1 MAPWILL
8 ALWTS
13 ANSTTVQPATFNH
26 VRSEESGIRTLIGDG
41 YMRSATFKTLVDTV
55 ENLSCVVYVTSAVKL
70 SDGMRGA
77 LLHSAAG
84 SRELPVLRVLLKAN
98 LAPYEA
104 IAVIGHELQHVI
116 EAVRGSDPSEPLD
129 LAAIFD
135 RLEPR
140 GRSHAGRRYETETAI
155 DLTTRILDELKTRR

>member
-1 MAPWILL
+1 
-8 ALWTS
+8 
-13 ANSTTVQPATFNH
+13 
-26 VRSEESGIRTLIGDG
+26 
-41 YMRSATFKTLVDTV
+41 MRSATFKTLVDTV

-140 GRSHAGRRYETETAI
+140 GRAHAGRKYKTETAI

>member
-1 MAPWILL
+1 MC
-8 ALWTS
+8 
-13 ANSTTVQPATFNH
+13 
-26 VRSEESGIRTLIGDG
+26 VRRNQGIRTLIGDG

-84 SRELPVLRVLLKAN
+84 SRELPVLRVLLKAS

-116 EAVRGSDPSEPLD
+116 EAVRGLRPIG
-129 LAAIFD
+129 A
-135 RLEPR
+135 PR
-140 GRSHAGRRYETETAI
+140 PGCHLRPPGTPRPFSRRP
-155 DLTTRILDELKTRR
+155 

>member
-13 ANSTTVQPATFNH
+13 ANSTAVQPATFKH
-26 VRSEESGIRTLIGDG
+26 VRSQESGIRTLLGDG
-41 YMRSATFKTLVDTV
+41 YRRSATFKALVDTV
-55 ENLSCVVYVTSAVKL
+55 ENLSCVVYVTSVAKL

-98 LAPYEA
+98 QQLIGEA
-104 IAVIGHELQHVI
+104 GVAVVGKH
-116 EAVRGSDPSEPLD
+116 R
-129 LAAIFD
+129 
-135 RLEPR
+135 
-140 GRSHAGRRYETETAI
+140 
-155 DLTTRILDELKTRR
+155 

>member
-1 MAPWILL
+1 MILL
-8 ALWTS
+8 ALWAS
-13 ANSTTVQPATFNH
+13 ANSTAVQPATFKH
-26 VRSEESGIRTLIGDG
+26 VRSEEAGIRTLLDDG
-41 YMRSATFKTLVDTV
+41 YMRSVTFKALVDTV

-116 EAVRGSDPSEPLD
+116 EAVRDSDPSEPLD
-129 LAAIFD
+129 LPAIFE

-140 GRSHAGRRYETETAI
+140 GRSPAGRKYKTETAI
-155 DLTTRILDELKTRR
+155 DLTTRILDEVKTRR